1 MYVWYIVFKKCWK
14 NIVVSVEVKLVIEKF
29 FLAYVTTT
37 NPDLIGFS
45 VVETLKLMNTVP
57 IEKFK

>member
-29 FLAYVTTT
+29 F
-37 NPDLIGFS
+37 FS
-45 VVETLKLMNTVP
+45 ICYHNKSGSYRFQRSRDTQADEYSSH
-57 IEKFK
+57 